1 MEDILLSLEK
11 VMQTRII
18 YLFSMT
24 VSWCKKTVL
33 AKGCRMLL
41 FQDQRKG
48 WSDRMA
54 QKLGI
59 CIPSGCTW
67 NDIYNNYEEV
77 YDDIHSRLDR
87 KSSVGCFTDEFT
99 EDYYSAAREDTS
111 DSMGQKVFL

>member
-1 MEDILLSLEK
+1 MI
-11 VMQTRII
+11 
-18 YLFSMT
+18 
-24 VSWCKKTVL
+24 
-33 AKGCRMLL
+33 L

-77 YDDIHSRLDR
+77 YDNIHSRLDR

-111 DSMGQKVFL
+111 DSRGQKIFL